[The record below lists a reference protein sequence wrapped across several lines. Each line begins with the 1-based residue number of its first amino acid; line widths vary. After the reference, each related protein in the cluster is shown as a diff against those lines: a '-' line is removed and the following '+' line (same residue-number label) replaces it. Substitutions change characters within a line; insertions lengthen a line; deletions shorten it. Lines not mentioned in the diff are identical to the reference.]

1 MNDPITLLV
10 SNWPITAL
18 VVILVVLYSL
28 YNRLIKSR
36 NMAQAALSSIE
47 IQLRKRYDLI
57 PNVLSIAKE
66 YMEHEK
72 ETFDQITQLRT
83 DALKNSNA
91 EDTNTVA
98 KLFSDDAK
106 LSGMMGKLMVS
117 MEAYPELK
125 AVESM
130 KEAMTTYQDVEND
143 IAAARRFYNSA
154 ANELKNS
161 VDIFPSSMIASAIN
175 ISTMPFY
182 EGPDSSAIQ
191 STINA
196 SDFFDKS

>member
-1 MNDPITLLV
+1 MD
-10 SNWPITAL
+10 PITAL
-18 VVILVVLYSL
+18 ISNWPVTVIVILLVVLYAL
-28 YNRLIKSR
+28 YNKLIKAR

-72 ETFDQITQLRT
+72 TTFEQITKLRT
-83 DALKNSNA
+83 KAMNNSDA
-91 EDTNTVA
+91 EDASTVE

-117 MEAYPELK
+117 MEAYPELR
-125 AVESM
+125 AVEAM
-130 KEAMTTYQDVEND
+130 KDAMTSYQDVEDN

-154 ANELKNS
+154 VNELKNA
-161 VDIFPSSMIASAIN
+161 VDIFPSSIIANAIN
-175 ISTMPFY
+175 IGSMPFY
-182 EGPDSSAIQ
+182 EDPESSSIQ
-191 STINA
+191 STIDA
-196 SDFFDKS
+196 SDFFKK

>member
-1 MNDPITLLV
+1 MDPVTFLV
-10 SNWPITAL
+10 SNWPVTVTI
-18 VVILVVLYSL
+18 VVLIVLYLL

-57 PNVLSIAKE
+57 PNVLSIAKK

-72 ETFDQITQLRT
+72 STFDQITKLRT
-83 DALKNSNA
+83 EALSNSDA
-91 EDTNTVA
+91 EDASAVA

-117 MEAYPELK
+117 MEAYPELR

-130 KEAMTTYQDVEND
+130 KEAMATYQDVEDN
-143 IAAARRFYNSA
+143 ISAARRFYNSA
-154 ANELKNS
+154 VNELKNV

-175 ISTMPFY
+175 ISAMPFY
-182 EGPDSSAIQ
+182 EDPESDAIQ
-191 STINA
+191 SIVNA
-196 SDFFDKS
+196 AEFFEKS

>member
-1 MNDPITLLV
+1 MDPVTFLV
-10 SNWPITAL
+10 SNWPVT
-18 VVILVVLYSL
+18 VSVVVLIVLYFL

-36 NMAQAALSSIE
+36 NMALAALSSIE

-57 PNVLSIAKE
+57 PNVLSIAKK

-72 ETFDQITQLRT
+72 STFDQITKLRT
-83 DALKNSNA
+83 EALSNSDA
-91 EDTNTVA
+91 EDPSAVA

-117 MEAYPELK
+117 MEAYPELR

-130 KEAMTTYQDVEND
+130 KEAMATYQDVEDN
-143 IAAARRFYNSA
+143 ISAARRFYNSA
-154 ANELKNS
+154 VNELKNA

-175 ISTMPFY
+175 INAMPFY
-182 EGPDSSAIQ
+182 EDPESDTIQ
-191 STINA
+191 STVNA
-196 SDFFDKS
+196 AEFFDKS

>member
-1 MNDPITLLV
+1 MDPVTFLV
-10 SNWPITAL
+10 SNWPVT
-18 VVILVVLYSL
+18 VVVVVLIVLYFL

-57 PNVLSIAKE
+57 PNVLSIAKK

-72 ETFDQITQLRT
+72 STFDQITKLRT
-83 DALKNSNA
+83 EALSNSDA
-91 EDTNTVA
+91 EDPSAVA

-106 LSGMMGKLMVS
+106 LSRMMGKLMVS
-117 MEAYPELK
+117 MEAYPELR

-130 KEAMTTYQDVEND
+130 KEAMATYQDVEDN
-143 IAAARRFYNSA
+143 ISAARRFYNSA
-154 ANELKNS
+154 VNELKNA

-175 ISTMPFY
+175 INAMPFY
-182 EGPDSSAIQ
+182 EDPESDTIQ
-191 STINA
+191 STVNA
-196 SDFFDKS
+196 AEFFDKS

>member
-1 MNDPITLLV
+1 MDPVTFLV
-10 SNWPITAL
+10 SNWPVTVTI
-18 VVILVVLYSL
+18 VVLIVLYLL

-57 PNVLSIAKE
+57 PNVLSIAKK

-72 ETFDQITQLRT
+72 STFDQITKLRT
-83 DALKNSNA
+83 EALSNSDA
-91 EDTNTVA
+91 EDASAVA

-117 MEAYPELK
+117 MEAYPELR

-130 KEAMTTYQDVEND
+130 KEAMATYQDVEDN
-143 IAAARRFYNSA
+143 ISAARRFYNSA
-154 ANELKNS
+154 VNELKNA

-175 ISTMPFY
+175 ISAMPFY
-182 EGPDSSAIQ
+182 EDPESDAIQ
-191 STINA
+191 SIVNA
-196 SDFFDKS
+196 AEFFEKS

>member
-1 MNDPITLLV
+1 MDPVTFLV
-10 SNWPITAL
+10 SNWPVT
-18 VVILVVLYSL
+18 VIVVVLIVLYFL

-57 PNVLSIAKE
+57 PNVLSIAKK

-72 ETFDQITQLRT
+72 STFDQITKLRT
-83 DALKNSNA
+83 EALSNREA
-91 EDTNTVA
+91 EDPSAVA

-117 MEAYPELK
+117 MEAYPELR

-130 KEAMTTYQDVEND
+130 KEAMATYQDVEDN
-143 IAAARRFYNSA
+143 ISAARRFYNSA
-154 ANELKNS
+154 VNELKNA

-175 ISTMPFY
+175 IKAMQFY
-182 EGPDSSAIQ
+182 EDPESDTIQ
-191 STINA
+191 STVNA
-196 SDFFDKS
+196 AEFFDKS

>member
-1 MNDPITLLV
+1 MDPVTFLV
-10 SNWPITAL
+10 SNWPVTVTI
-18 VVILVVLYSL
+18 VVLIVLYLL

-47 IQLRKRYDLI
+47 IQLRKRYNLI
-57 PNVLSIAKE
+57 PNVLSIAKK

-72 ETFDQITQLRT
+72 STFDQITKLRT
-83 DALKNSNA
+83 EALSNSDA
-91 EDTNTVA
+91 EDASAVA

-117 MEAYPELK
+117 MEAYPELR

-130 KEAMTTYQDVEND
+130 KEAMATYQDVEDN
-143 IAAARRFYNSA
+143 ISAARRFYNSA
-154 ANELKNS
+154 VNELKNA

-175 ISTMPFY
+175 ISAMPFY
-182 EGPDSSAIQ
+182 EDPESDAIQ
-191 STINA
+191 SIVNA
-196 SDFFDKS
+196 AEFFEKS

>member
-1 MNDPITLLV
+1 MDPVTFLV
-10 SNWPITAL
+10 SNWPVT
-18 VVILVVLYSL
+18 VVVVVLIVLYFL

-36 NMAQAALSSIE
+36 NMALAALSSIE

-57 PNVLSIAKE
+57 PNVLSIAKK

-72 ETFDQITQLRT
+72 STFDQITKLRT
-83 DALKNSNA
+83 EALSNSDA
-91 EDTNTVA
+91 EDPSAVA

-117 MEAYPELK
+117 MEAYPELR

-130 KEAMTTYQDVEND
+130 KEAMATYQDVEDN
-143 IAAARRFYNSA
+143 ISAARRFYNSA
-154 ANELKNS
+154 VNELKNA

-175 ISTMPFY
+175 INAMPFY
-182 EGPDSSAIQ
+182 EDPESDTIQ
-191 STINA
+191 STVNA
-196 SDFFDKS
+196 AEFFDKS

>member
-1 MNDPITLLV
+1 MDPVTFLV
-10 SNWPITAL
+10 SNWPVT
-18 VVILVVLYSL
+18 VIVVVLIVL
-28 YNRLIKSR
+28 YLQYNGLIKSR

-57 PNVLSIAKE
+57 PNVLSIAKK

-72 ETFDQITQLRT
+72 STFDQITKLRT
-83 DALKNSNA
+83 EALSNSDA
-91 EDTNTVA
+91 EDASAVA

-117 MEAYPELK
+117 MEAYPELR

-130 KEAMTTYQDVEND
+130 KEAMATYQDVEDN
-143 IAAARRFYNSA
+143 ISAARRFYNSA
-154 ANELKNS
+154 VNELKNA

-175 ISTMPFY
+175 ISAMPFY
-182 EGPDSSAIQ
+182 EDPESDAIQ
-191 STINA
+191 SIVNA
-196 SDFFDKS
+196 AEFFEKS

>member
-1 MNDPITLLV
+1 MDPITSLF
-10 SNWPITAL
+10 SNWP
-18 VVILVVLYSL
+18 VSVIVILLVVLYAL
-28 YNRLIKSR
+28 YNKLLNAR

-72 ETFDQITQLRT
+72 TTFEQITKLRT
-83 DALKNSNA
+83 KAMNNSDA
-91 EDTNTVA
+91 EDASTVE

-117 MEAYPELK
+117 MEAYPELR
-125 AVESM
+125 AVEAM
-130 KEAMTTYQDVEND
+130 KDAMTSYQDVEDN

-154 ANELKNS
+154 VNELKNA
-161 VDIFPSSMIASAIN
+161 VDIFPSSIIANAIN
-175 ISTMPFY
+175 IGAMPFY
-182 EGPDSSAIQ
+182 EDPESALIQ
-191 STINA
+191 SSINA
-196 SDFFDKS
+196 SDYFDKP

>member
-1 MNDPITLLV
+1 MD
-10 SNWPITAL
+10 PITAL
-18 VVILVVLYSL
+18 ISNWPVTVIVILLIVLYML
-28 YNRLIKSR
+28 YSKLIKAR

-66 YMEHEK
+66 YMKHEQS
-72 ETFDQITQLRT
+72 TFDQITKLRT
-83 DALKNSNA
+83 EAMNNSDA
-91 EDTNTVA
+91 EDPNSVA

-106 LSGMMGKLMVS
+106 LSGMIGKLVVS
-117 MEAYPELK
+117 MEAYPELR

-130 KEAMTTYQDVEND
+130 TQAMKTYQDVENN

-154 ANELKNS
+154 VNELKNA
-161 VDIFPSSMIASAIN
+161 VDIYPSSIIANAIN
-175 ISTMPFY
+175 IDAMPFY
-182 EGPDSSAIQ
+182 EDPESALIQ

-196 SDFFDKS
+196 ADYFDK

>member
-1 MNDPITLLV
+1 MDPVTFLV
-10 SNWPITAL
+10 SNWPVTVTI
-18 VVILVVLYSL
+18 VVLIVLYLL

-57 PNVLSIAKE
+57 PNVLSIAKK

-72 ETFDQITQLRT
+72 STFDQITKLRT
-83 DALKNSNA
+83 EALSNSDA
-91 EDTNTVA
+91 EDASAVA

-117 MEAYPELK
+117 MEAYPELR

-130 KEAMTTYQDVEND
+130 KEAMATYQDVEDN
-143 IAAARRFYNSA
+143 ISAARRFYNSA
-154 ANELKNS
+154 VNELKNA

-175 ISTMPFY
+175 ISAMPFY
-182 EGPDSSAIQ
+182 EDPESDTIQ
-191 STINA
+191 STVNA
-196 SDFFDKS
+196 AEFFDKS

>member
-1 MNDPITLLV
+1 MDPVTFLV
-10 SNWPITAL
+10 SNWPVTVTVFVLI
-18 VVILVVLYSL
+18 VLYL
-28 YNRLIKSR
+28 IYNRLIKSR

-57 PNVLSIAKE
+57 PNVLSIAKK

-72 ETFDQITQLRT
+72 STFDQITKLRT
-83 DALKNSNA
+83 EALSNSDA
-91 EDTNTVA
+91 EDASAVA

-117 MEAYPELK
+117 MEAYPELR

-130 KEAMTTYQDVEND
+130 KEAMATYQDVEDN
-143 IAAARRFYNSA
+143 ISAARRFYNSA
-154 ANELKNS
+154 VNELKNA

-175 ISTMPFY
+175 ISAMPFY
-182 EGPDSSAIQ
+182 EDPESDAIQ
-191 STINA
+191 SIVNA
-196 SDFFDKS
+196 AEFFEKS

>member
-1 MNDPITLLV
+1 MD
-10 SNWPITAL
+10 PITAL
-18 VVILVVLYSL
+18 ISNWPVTVIVILLVVLYAL
-28 YNRLIKSR
+28 YNKLIKAR

-72 ETFDQITQLRT
+72 TTFEQITKLRT
-83 DALKNSNA
+83 NAMNNSDA
-91 EDTNTVA
+91 EDASTVE

-117 MEAYPELK
+117 MEAYPELR
-125 AVESM
+125 AVEAM
-130 KEAMTTYQDVEND
+130 KDAMTSYQDVEDN

-154 ANELKNS
+154 VNELKNA
-161 VDIFPSSMIASAIN
+161 VDIFPSSIIANAIN
-175 ISTMPFY
+175 IGSMPFY
-182 EGPDSSAIQ
+182 EDPESSSIQ
-191 STINA
+191 STIDA
-196 SDFFDKS
+196 SDFFKK

>member
-1 MNDPITLLV
+1 MDPITALV
-10 SNWPITAL
+10 SNWPVA
-18 VVILVVLYSL
+18 VIVIVLIILYTL
-28 YNRLIKSR
+28 YNKLIKAR

-66 YMEHEK
+66 YMDHEK
-72 ETFDQITQLRT
+72 STFDQIIKLRT
-83 DALKNSNA
+83 EAMSNSDAEHPNA
-91 EDTNTVA
+91 VA

-106 LSGMMGKLMVS
+106 LSGMMGKLVVS
-117 MEAYPELK
+117 MEAYPELR

-130 KEAMTTYQDVEND
+130 TQVIKTYQDVEDN
-143 IAAARRFYNSA
+143 ISAARRFYNSA
-154 ANELKNS
+154 VNELKNA

-175 ISTMPFY
+175 IGSMPFY
-182 EGPDSSAIQ
+182 EDTESALIQ

-196 SDFFDKS
+196 ADFFDKS

>member
-1 MNDPITLLV
+1 MDPVTFLV
-10 SNWPITAL
+10 SNWPVT
-18 VVILVVLYSL
+18 VIVVVLIVLYFL

-57 PNVLSIAKE
+57 PNVLSIAKK

-72 ETFDQITQLRT
+72 STFDQITKLRT
-83 DALKNSNA
+83 EALSNSDA
-91 EDTNTVA
+91 EDASAVA

-117 MEAYPELK
+117 MEAYPELR

-130 KEAMTTYQDVEND
+130 KEAMATYQDVEDN
-143 IAAARRFYNSA
+143 ISAARRFYNSA
-154 ANELKNS
+154 VNELKNA

-175 ISTMPFY
+175 INAMPFY
-182 EGPDSSAIQ
+182 EDPESDTIR
-191 STINA
+191 STVNA
-196 SDFFDKS
+196 AELFDKS

>member
-1 MNDPITLLV
+1 MDPVTFLV
-10 SNWPITAL
+10 SNWPVT
-18 VVILVVLYSL
+18 VIVVVLIVLYFL

-36 NMAQAALSSIE
+36 NMALAALSSIE

-57 PNVLSIAKE
+57 PNVLSIAKK

-72 ETFDQITQLRT
+72 STFDQITKLRT
-83 DALKNSNA
+83 EALSNSDA
-91 EDTNTVA
+91 EDPSAVA

-117 MEAYPELK
+117 MEAYPELR

-130 KEAMTTYQDVEND
+130 KEAMATYQDVEDN
-143 IAAARRFYNSA
+143 ISAARRFYNSA
-154 ANELKNS
+154 VNELKNA

-175 ISTMPFY
+175 INAMPFY
-182 EGPDSSAIQ
+182 EDPESDTIQ
-191 STINA
+191 STVNA
-196 SDFFDKS
+196 AEFFDKS

>member
-1 MNDPITLLV
+1 MDPVTFLV
-10 SNWPITAL
+10 SNWPVT
-18 VVILVVLYSL
+18 VVVVVLIVLYFL

-57 PNVLSIAKE
+57 PNVLSIAKK

-72 ETFDQITQLRT
+72 STFDQITKLRT
-83 DALKNSNA
+83 EALSNSDA
-91 EDTNTVA
+91 EDPSAVA

-117 MEAYPELK
+117 MEAYPELR

-130 KEAMTTYQDVEND
+130 KKAMATYQDVEDN
-143 IAAARRFYNSA
+143 ISAARRFYNSA
-154 ANELKNS
+154 VNELKNA

-175 ISTMPFY
+175 INAMPFY
-182 EGPDSSAIQ
+182 EDPESDTIQ
-191 STINA
+191 STVNA
-196 SDFFDKS
+196 AEFFDKS

>member
-1 MNDPITLLV
+1 MD
-10 SNWPITAL
+10 PITAL
-18 VVILVVLYSL
+18 ISNWPVTVIVILLVVLYAL
-28 YNRLIKSR
+28 YNKLIKAR

-72 ETFDQITQLRT
+72 TTFEQITKLRT
-83 DALKNSNA
+83 KAMNNNDA
-91 EDTNTVA
+91 EDASTVE

-117 MEAYPELK
+117 MEAYPELR
-125 AVESM
+125 AVEAM
-130 KEAMTTYQDVEND
+130 KDAMTSYQDVEDN

-154 ANELKNS
+154 VNELKNA
-161 VDIFPSSMIASAIN
+161 VDIFPSSIIANAIN
-175 ISTMPFY
+175 IGSMPFY
-182 EGPDSSAIQ
+182 EDPESSSIQ
-191 STINA
+191 STIDA
-196 SDFFDKS
+196 SDFFKI

>member
-1 MNDPITLLV
+1 MDPVTFLV
-10 SNWPITAL
+10 SNWPVT
-18 VVILVVLYSL
+18 VSVVVLIVLYFL

-57 PNVLSIAKE
+57 PNVLSIAKK

-72 ETFDQITQLRT
+72 STFDQITKLRT
-83 DALKNSNA
+83 EAFSNSDA
-91 EDTNTVA
+91 EDASAVA

-117 MEAYPELK
+117 MEAYPELR

-130 KEAMTTYQDVEND
+130 KEAMATYQDVEDN
-143 IAAARRFYNSA
+143 ISAARRFYNSA
-154 ANELKNS
+154 VNELKNA

-175 ISTMPFY
+175 INAMPFY
-182 EGPDSSAIQ
+182 EDPESDTIQ
-191 STINA
+191 STVNA
-196 SDFFDKS
+196 AEFFDKS

>member
-1 MNDPITLLV
+1 MDPVTFLV
-10 SNWPITAL
+10 SNWPVT
-18 VVILVVLYSL
+18 VSVVVLIVLYFL

-57 PNVLSIAKE
+57 PNVLSIAKK

-72 ETFDQITQLRT
+72 STFDQITKLRT
-83 DALKNSNA
+83 EALSNSDA
-91 EDTNTVA
+91 EDPSAVA

-117 MEAYPELK
+117 MEAYPELR

-130 KEAMTTYQDVEND
+130 KEAMATYQDVEDN
-143 IAAARRFYNSA
+143 ISAARRFYNSA
-154 ANELKNS
+154 VNELKNA

-175 ISTMPFY
+175 INAMPFY
-182 EGPDSSAIQ
+182 EDPESDTIQ
-191 STINA
+191 STVNA
-196 SDFFDKS
+196 AEFFDKS

>member
-1 MNDPITLLV
+1 MDPVTFLV
-10 SNWPITAL
+10 SNWPVTVTVFVLI
-18 VVILVVLYSL
+18 VLYLL

-47 IQLRKRYDLI
+47 IQLRKRYNLI
-57 PNVLSIAKE
+57 PNVLSIAKK

-72 ETFDQITQLRT
+72 STFDQITKLRT
-83 DALKNSNA
+83 EALSNSDA
-91 EDTNTVA
+91 EDASAVA

-117 MEAYPELK
+117 MEAYPELR

-130 KEAMTTYQDVEND
+130 KEAMATYQDVEDN
-143 IAAARRFYNSA
+143 ISAARRFYNSA
-154 ANELKNS
+154 VNELKNA

-175 ISTMPFY
+175 ISAMPFY
-182 EGPDSSAIQ
+182 EDPESDTIQ
-191 STINA
+191 STVNA
-196 SDFFDKS
+196 AEFFDKS

>member
-1 MNDPITLLV
+1 MDPVTFLV
-10 SNWPITAL
+10 SNWPVT
-18 VVILVVLYSL
+18 VIVVVLIVLYLL

-57 PNVLSIAKE
+57 PNVLSIAKK

-72 ETFDQITQLRT
+72 STFDQITKLRT
-83 DALKNSNA
+83 EALSNSDA
-91 EDTNTVA
+91 EDPSAVA

-117 MEAYPELK
+117 MEAYPELR

-130 KEAMTTYQDVEND
+130 KEAMATYQDVEDN
-143 IAAARRFYNSA
+143 ISAARRFYNSA
-154 ANELKNS
+154 VNELKNA

-175 ISTMPFY
+175 INAMPFY
-182 EGPDSSAIQ
+182 EDPESDTIQ
-191 STINA
+191 STVNA
-196 SDFFDKS
+196 AEFFDKS